1 MILYIDGCARPESR
15 TRELAKTVLSRE
27 SDEIRELRLFP
38 DGPDGLDPEQLALRD
53 ALWAERAFDHPLF
66 RWAREFREADTVVL
80 AAPYWDLL
88 FPAKVRAYLEAV
100 MVNHVTFY
108 YDETSIPRSHCR
120 VKKLIY
126 VTTAGGY
133 ITQNLGFAYV
143 DALFRTFFGVEET
156 VCVKADGLDILGNNA
171 AAILAEAKAEYLRR

>member
-1 MILYIDGCARPESR
+1 MQ
-15 TRELAKTVLSRE
+15 
-27 SDEIRELRLFP
+27 
-38 DGPDGLDPEQLALRD
+38 QL
-53 ALWAERAFDHPLF
+53 DHPIDEKGMEQID
-66 RWAREFREADTVVL
+66 AEG
-80 AAPYWDLL
+80 APGKSPQHPGLRY
-88 FPAKVRAYLEAV
+88 
-100 MVNHVTFY
+100 
-108 YDETSIPRSHCR
+108 R

-133 ITQNLGFAYV
+133 ITQNLGFAYA

>member
-1 MILYIDGCARPESR
+1 MILYIDGCPRPESR
-15 TRELAKTVLSRE
+15 TRRLAAAVLSRE
-27 SDEIRELRLFP
+27 SDDIRILHLFP
-38 DGPDGLDPEQLALRD
+38 DGPEGLDPERLALRD
-53 ALWAERAFDHPLF
+53 ALWAKGDFDHPLF

-100 MVNHVTFY
+100 MVNQLTFY
-108 YDETSIPRSHCR
+108 YDEAGIPRSHCR